1 MRSPGSSIEVSLPG
15 SRSDVVTWGMC
26 VGMGLAWL
34 ALSMWVGW
42 YAVSPGFPDGFQ
54 STGAALGGAGGFGWP
69 FVGQFEGFDLQWGY
83 HWFGWPLLRSW
94 LLPLWS
100 WSPMGDALALHGLRL
115 LTAGLVAWKV
125 AQMGGGRAA
134 VLVALGTVIL
144 QKGWFCSMAFLFRPE
159 TLAALTLWLAASPLL
174 GANSC
179 LRRVKVE
186 TAFSIIGLVVSP
198 LIHPLAVAATGLI
211 AVFGIWT
218 AVRRESAT
226 WVRAIGR
233 WGLPSLIGVVL
244 LAVYYGSSSIRME
257 QLLDTLATMSLVKKT
272 PFQALFGL
280 VADVKN
286 LFLTWPCALFLALMG
301 WLALRKESRASVLA
315 VGVLLPVTLLGL
327 CFLYLVAGGHPNT
340 GHAAVMAPF
349 MGWLAG
355 ILVELT
361 RKASGAWLTRS
372 MLVGQLAFCA
382 VPLFLAASAFMVEP
396 PRSARG
402 VAVKAMDQALALT
415 TGQVFIPLSLW
426 EAAAVRSPDERR
438 RIRFETFPNYAVLD
452 RRADYER
459 QVMVG
464 LQRGD
469 VLVTDSMAGPQ
480 PDPVN
485 VLPWARSAVLQGQG
499 GWEKLAEFG
508 AVETAT
514 VRLGPVRRREMQ
526 IGNLMIFR
534 RLVSGALIE

>member
-1 MRSPGSSIEVSLPG
+1 MRSPDSSIEVFPPG
-15 SRSDVVTWGMC
+15 SRSDRVTWGMC
-26 VGMGLAWL
+26 LGMGLAWL

-54 STGAALGGAGGFGWP
+54 STGAALGAAGGFGWP
-69 FVGQFEGFDLQWGY
+69 FVGQFEGFDVQWGY

-100 WSPMGDALALHGLRL
+100 WSPMGDALVLHGLRL
-115 LTAGLVAWKV
+115 LTAGLVARKL
-125 AQMGGGRAA
+125 ARMGAGRAA
-134 VLVALGTVIL
+134 VLVAFGTVIL
-144 QKGWFCSMAFLFRPE
+144 QKGWFCSMAFLYRPE

-174 GANSC
+174 GGRSG
-179 LRRVKVE
+179 LWRGKVE
-186 TAFSIIGLVVSP
+186 AMLSTIGLAASP
-198 LIHPLAVAATGLI
+198 LIHPLAVAATGVI

-218 AVRRESAT
+218 AVRREGAT
-226 WVRAIGR
+226 WARAIGC
-233 WGLPSLIGVVL
+233 WGLPAAVGVAL
-244 LAVYYGSSSIRME
+244 LVAYYGSSPIRLE
-257 QLLDTLATMSLVKKT
+257 QLMDTLATMSLVKKT
-272 PFQALFGL
+272 PFLALLGL

-286 LFLTWPCALFLALMG
+286 LFLTWPCVLFLALMG
-301 WLALRKESRASVLA
+301 WLAWRKESRASALT
-315 VGVLLPVTLLGL
+315 VGVILPISLLVL

-355 ILVELT
+355 MLVGLT
-361 RKASGAWLTRS
+361 GKARGAWLTRA
-372 MLVGQLAFCA
+372 MLVAQVAVCA
-382 VPLFLAASAFMVEP
+382 VPLFLAGAAFIVEP

-402 VAVKAMDQALALT
+402 IAVQAIDKALSLT
-415 TGQVFIPLSLW
+415 TGKVFIPLSLW
-426 EAAAVRSPDERR
+426 EAAAVRSPEERR
-438 RIRFETFPNYAVLD
+438 RIRFTTFPNYAVLD

-485 VLPWARSAVLQGQG
+485 VLPWARSAVLQGHG
-499 GWEKLAEFG
+499 GWEKVEEFD

-514 VRLGPVRRREMQ
+514 ARLGPLRRREMQ
-526 IGNLMIFR
+526 IGSLAISR
-534 RLVSGALIE
+534 RIVSGELID